1 MNVLAR
7 PLRILLVEDSK
18 VLTERVAEA
27 IRQAPDVELVG
38 AVDTEDAARE
48 AVSRDGIDLMILDLH
63 LKQGNGFGVLRG
75 LEKVSERPAV
85 LVLTNYDLPEYEA
98 AAMAL
103 GASHFMDKVRDF
115 DKLPEVLQQLVAKF
129 RSKA

>member
-1 MNVLAR
+1 VNVLAR
-7 PLRILLVEDSK
+7 PLRVLLVEDSK
-18 VLTERVAEA
+18 VLTERVAETL
-27 IRQAPDVELVG
+27 RQTPDVELIG
-38 AVDTEDAARE
+38 AVDTEDAARD
-48 AVSRDGIDLMILDLH
+48 AVARNNIDLMILDLH

-75 LEKVSERPAV
+75 MVGLTDKPEVV
-85 LVLTNYDLPEYEA
+85 VLTNYDLPEYQA

-115 DKLPEVLQQLVAKF
+115 DKLAEVLQQLVGKS